1 MGRPMT
7 RRVSRTTVELW
18 LLAWTVFLLSALSER
33 DGRRVRTHTL
43 LDDIEIEL

>member
-1 MGRPMT
+1 MQAFFLI
-7 RRVSRTTVELW
+7 SLLW

-43 LDDIEIEL
+43 LDDIEITP

>member
-1 MGRPMT
+1 MEAFFLI
-7 RRVSRTTVELW
+7 SLLW

>member
-1 MGRPMT
+1 MEAFFLI
-7 RRVSRTTVELW
+7 SLLW

-43 LDDIEIEL
+43 LDDIEITL